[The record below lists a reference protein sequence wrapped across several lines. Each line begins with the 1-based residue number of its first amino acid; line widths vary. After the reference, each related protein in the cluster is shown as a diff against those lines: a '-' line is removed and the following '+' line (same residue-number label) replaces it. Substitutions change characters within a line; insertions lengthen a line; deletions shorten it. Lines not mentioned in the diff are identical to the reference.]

1 MSLSSS
7 ILRLPSQIAKDFN
20 ANWVTAI
27 EMLNNRVF
35 LGAENWNNLFCLRRN
50 VNSQSEEIRCRLD
63 NVGEFHL
70 GEMVNKFMRGS
81 LVMPLSSFAS
91 AGKHQAVAA
100 KPRSR
105 RTSPQKK
112 QATASRSDESTAIAT
127 RNRSARRAVVSTGS
141 QTLFGTVDGT
151 LGVILGMDGRTAA
164 FFGTLE
170 RALAHVI
177 RPVGDFSHVKFR
189 ACEAENR
196 MHPAHGFIDGD
207 LVESFLDLDRSTMQ
221 AVADEMNRDGG
232 WEVDDS
238 TMLNKTDKT
247 DDGAL
252 ETEEEMIERPKL
264 TVDDILAMVE
274 EVTMLH

>member
-1 MSLSSS
+1 MVS
-7 ILRLPSQIAKDFN
+7 IQHSHILASTWLQIAKDFN

-27 EMLNNRVF
+27 EMLSDRVF

-63 NVGEFHL
+63 NIGEFHF

-81 LVMPLSSFAS
+81 LVMPLSSASSPSKQSSAS
-91 AGKHQAVAA
+91 ARQ
-100 KPRSR
+100 R
-105 RTSPQKK
+105 SPQKK
-112 QATASRSDESTAIAT
+112 PATPSKRDDTAATST
-127 RNRSARRAVVSTGS
+127 RMVRRPVVTTGS

-151 LGVILGMDGRTAA
+151 LGVILGVDGRTAA

-170 RALAHVI
+170 RALAQVI
-177 RPVGDFSHVKFR
+177 RPVGDFSHAKFR
-189 ACEAENR
+189 AVQAENR
-196 MHPAHGFIDGD
+196 LHPAHGFIDGD
-207 LVESFLDLDRSTMQ
+207 LVESFLDLDRHTMQ

-238 TMLNKTDKT
+238 VMLKKAEKKDSEMQL
-247 DDGAL
+247 A
-252 ETEEEMIERPKL
+252 EEEVEKPIL

-274 EVTMLH
+274 EITMLH